1 MKALLHS
8 LLTPLPPTAATLLA
22 RILLCFLRPPAESHS
37 QSGGF
42 ALVIPVLSAS
52 TQYASQE
59 ETAWRFLM
67 PVPTAVF
74 FFCKLCILIKC
85 KTILW
90 FVNSGYGIM
99 TVTILVSLSH
109 RWPYS
114 DERVE
119 LGPEWMTRHGFYLS
133 IQGSNTINHTLFSH
147 PFYTKWNKNSQ
158 NEHRAVLK
166 RSLNSPLRP

>member
-90 FVNSGYGIM
+90 FVNSSVALWPLPSWFLWATGDHIQQEGGAGTWM
-99 TVTILVSLSH
+99 KTSH
-109 RWPYS
+109 
-114 DERVE
+114 
-119 LGPEWMTRHGFYLS
+119 GCYLS
-133 IQGSNTINHTLFSH
+133 IQGSNTTNHTLFLIYFTQKGIRTH
-147 PFYTKWNKNSQ
+147 KMNI
-158 NEHRAVLK
+158 VLFWK
-166 RSLNSPLRP
+166 GL